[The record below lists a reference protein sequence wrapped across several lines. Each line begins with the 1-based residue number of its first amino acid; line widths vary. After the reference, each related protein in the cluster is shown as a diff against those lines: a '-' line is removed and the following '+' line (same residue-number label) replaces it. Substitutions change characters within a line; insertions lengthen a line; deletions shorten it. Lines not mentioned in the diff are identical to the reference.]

1 MIRLQVHVHGQGRRQ
16 RQQEFPVPGDAL
28 GADQGSPARVPEGE
42 GADARHRGVPALSS
56 GDRDRRHLRRALHE
70 DGEARLG
77 ALSRRAADPRLG
89 RRQRLPRRRDGAGNP
104 QDDAVARRRRAVR
117 RQIFLPRR
125 ARDPHAAPRRI
136 APHRARRVLLGRPP
150 GARQD
155 HQGRRLYRGA
165 RAQSRAISAAGRAGA
180 RRRDGQDQ
188 PQPADEGHPRDA
200 CRSIR
205 SRRGCR

>member
-1 MIRLQVHVHGQGRRQ
+1 MFMAKGGGCG
-16 RQQEFPVPGDAL
+16 QQELPVPGHAL
-28 GADQGSPARVPEGE
+28 GADQGSPAGVPEGE

-56 GDRDRRHLRRALHE
+56 RHRDRRHLRRALHE
-70 DGEARLG
+70 DGEARFR

-125 ARDPHAAPRRI
+125 ARDPHAAPWRV
-136 APHRARRVLLGRPP
+136 AADRARRVLLGRPP

-155 HQGRRLYRGA
+155 HQGRRLSRGA
-165 RAQSRAISAAGRAGA
+165 RAQSGAISAAGRAGA
-180 RRRDGQDQ
+180 GRRGCPDQ
-188 PQPADEGHPRDA
+188 PRPADEGHSRDA
-200 CRSIR
+200 RRSIR